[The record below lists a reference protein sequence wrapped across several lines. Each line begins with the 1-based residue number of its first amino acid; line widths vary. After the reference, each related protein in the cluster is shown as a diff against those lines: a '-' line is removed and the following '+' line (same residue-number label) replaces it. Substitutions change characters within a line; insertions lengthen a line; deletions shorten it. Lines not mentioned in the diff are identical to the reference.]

1 MGTAIRLRE
10 DFTGEHLRRLARK
23 CRDGAQTRRL
33 LALSVIYDGAP
44 RSGAAKIGGVT
55 PQIIRDWVLRFNADG
70 LDGLLN
76 RWSSGPK
83 RKLTDEH
90 RRALAEM
97 VDRGPDPAVHG
108 VVRWR
113 RCDLAQRLSEE
124 FGVSV
129 EESTVGRVLR
139 EMGYRKLTARPRHHD
154 QNADEA
160 EAFKKA
166 SPTNWLKSGRASK
179 RA

>member
-1 MGTAIRLRE
+1 MGAAIRLRE
-10 DFTGEHLRRLARK
+10 DFNGERLRRLARK
-23 CRDGAQTRRL
+23 CRNGAQTRRL
-33 LALSVIYDGAP
+33 LALSAIYDGAP
-44 RSGAAKIGGVT
+44 RSGAANIGGVT
-55 PQIIRDWVLRFNADG
+55 LQIIRDWVLRFNADG
-70 LDGLLN
+70 PDGLLN

-83 RKLTDEH
+83 RKLTEAH

-97 VDRGPDPAVHG
+97 VDRGPDPAIHG

-113 RCDLAQRLSEE
+113 RCDLAQWLYEA

-139 EMGYRKLTARPRHHD
+139 EMGYRKLTARPRHFN

-166 SPTNWLKSGRASK
+166 SPTNWRRSARASK

>member
-1 MGTAIRLRE
+1 MEVLMGVAIRVRE
-10 DFTGEHLRRLARK
+10 DYTGEHLRRLARR

-33 LALSVIYDGAP
+33 LALSAIYDGAP

-55 PQIIRDWVLRFNADG
+55 LQIIRDWVVRFNADG
-70 LDGLLN
+70 PDGLLN

-90 RRALAEM
+90 RRALAQM
-97 VDRGPDPAVHG
+97 VDHGPDPATHG

-113 RCDLAQRLSEE
+113 RCDLAQRLNEE

-129 EESTVGRVLR
+129 EDSTVGRVLR
-139 EMGYRKLTARPRHHD
+139 EMGYRKLTARPRHYA
-154 QNADEA
+154 QNVDEA

-166 SPTNWLKSGRASK
+166 SPMNWRKL
-179 RA
+179 